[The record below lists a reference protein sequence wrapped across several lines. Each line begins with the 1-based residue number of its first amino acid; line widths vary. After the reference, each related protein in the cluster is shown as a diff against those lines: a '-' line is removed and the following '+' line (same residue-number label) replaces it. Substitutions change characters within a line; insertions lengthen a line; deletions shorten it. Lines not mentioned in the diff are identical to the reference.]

1 MRAGH
6 IGPSGDLGEEAGVF
20 PGLAHRGCED
30 LRGLSRG
37 GDEGRRKKGLLI
49 REFTAGCEPFGGP
62 GAPTT
67 AGSWTSQQAVLPLI
81 LQAGKLRLKV
91 TGSHG
96 EKPNL
101 HPICPGLL
109 GMLP

>member
-1 MRAGH
+1 M
-6 IGPSGDLGEEAGVF
+6 E
-20 PGLAHRGCED
+20 HRGCED
-30 LRGLSRG
+30 LRGLSQG

-49 REFTAGCEPFGGP
+49 RKLTAGREQFGIP
-62 GAPTT
+62 QAPTT
-67 AGSWTSQQAVLPLI
+67 ASSWASQQVTRGIVLSPI

-91 TGSHG
+91 TGSHD

-101 HPICPGLL
+101 HPTCPSLL